1 MNHEFKI
8 TTIGNKGRN
17 ELLELLKKMPYGS
30 MKPQIKISQIDLGLK
45 IKEEVLML
53 GENRV

>member
-8 TTIGNKGRN
+8 TTIGNKSRN

-30 MKPQIKISQIDLGLK
+30 MKPQIKISQIDLGIK

-53 GENRV
+53 GENRL

>member
-30 MKPQIKISQIDLGLK
+30 MKSQIKISQIDLGLK

>member
-8 TTIGNKGRN
+8 TTIGNKNRN

-30 MKPQIKISQIDLGLK
+30 MKPHIKISQIELGIK

-53 GENRV
+53 GENRL